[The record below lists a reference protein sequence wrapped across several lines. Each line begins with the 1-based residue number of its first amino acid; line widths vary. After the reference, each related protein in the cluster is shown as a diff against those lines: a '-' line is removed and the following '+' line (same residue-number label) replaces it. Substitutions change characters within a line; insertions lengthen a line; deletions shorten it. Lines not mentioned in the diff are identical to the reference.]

1 MLDGL
6 RIIEIEGLGPG
17 PFAAMMFADLG
28 AEVIVVHRQQPP
40 APSWPERSLIDRGK
54 RSIVLDLKQD
64 TDRDTLSQLLDSAD
78 GLIEGFR
85 PGVMERL
92 GFGPDKV
99 HATNPKLVYG
109 RITGWGQDGPLA
121 ECAGHDLNY
130 IGVSG
135 ALWYAS
141 DPDSPPFTPP
151 TVNGDIGGG
160 ALYLVT
166 GMLAALLR
174 ARGSGKGC
182 VVDAA
187 VVDGSAHAMNLLL
200 STHAAGL
207 HGDRRGKGYLDGP
220 PWSRCYA
227 TADRKWLSV
236 QCLEAKF
243 YTEFLALLGHADD
256 PAFAQ
261 TPDPAS
267 WPALTQRFE
276 QLFAEHDRDYWTR
289 LFDGSDA
296 CVAPVLSP
304 AESSRQPHMRQRET
318 WLVEDGQLQA
328 RSAPRFDG
336 QRPPAPRRSPCR
348 GEDAAA
354 IRADLAQRA

>member
-1 MLDGL
+1 MLDGV

-28 AEVIVVHRQQPP
+28 AEVIVVHREQPP
-40 APSWPERSLIDRGK
+40 SPAWPDRNLIDRGK

-64 TDRDTLSQLLDSAD
+64 ADRQTLAQLLDTAD

-92 GFGPDKV
+92 GFGPEQV
-99 HATNPKLVYG
+99 HESNPSLVYG

-121 ECAGHDLNY
+121 QVAGHDLNY
-130 IGVSG
+130 IGLSG

-141 DPDSPPFTPP
+141 DPSTPPFTPP
-151 TVNGDIGGG
+151 TLTGDIGGG

-166 GMLAALLR
+166 GMLAGLLK
-174 ARGSGKGC
+174 ARSTGKGC

-187 VVDGSAHAMNLLL
+187 IVDGSAHTMNLLM
-200 STHAAGL
+200 STQAAGL
-207 HGDRRGKGYLDGP
+207 LSQQRGMSYLDGP

-227 TADRKWLSV
+227 TADGQWLSV

-243 YTEFLALLGHADD
+243 YAEFLEKLGLRDD
-256 PAFAQ
+256 PDFSQ
-261 TPDPAS
+261 NPDPAA
-267 WPALTQRFE
+267 WPELTARFKTI
-276 QLFAEHDRDYWTR
+276 FASHNRKHWID

-296 CVAPVLSP
+296 CVAAVLSP
-304 AESSRQPHMRQRET
+304 GDSQDQPHMRARQT
-318 WLVEDGQLQA
+318 WLEKNGQLQA
-328 RSAPRFDG
+328 RPAPRFDG
-336 QRPPAPRRSPCR
+336 RLPDVPADPPKR
-348 GEDAAA
+348 GEHTAE
-354 IRADLAQRA
+354 IRAELSLHE